1 MKRFLKGLAKALGLV
16 LLFGILYVCI
26 MVFVYDYLYE
36 YPRGALDVTE
46 RDAGALNYRII
57 HSAHVDRDTLLYFSR
72 SNNGVGA
79 KAHVGTFESDKPDLI
94 ANFFCEE
101 TSSVYFPVNSY
112 GYVKAMD
119 KDNTCY
125 LFGVT
130 NDENTV
136 AVTISFY
143 IEEND
148 EWKDFDLI
156 YDNQAFYFI
165 GFDENYANRQS
176 SIYGYNEEG
185 GITFQWGGNAMSD
198 GGYIQRDQES

>member
-1 MKRFLKGLAKALGLV
+1 MSKLPTYKTDGNGLAQPQMALV
-16 LLFGILYVCI
+16 AI
-26 MVFVYDYLYE
+26 D
-36 YPRGALDVTE
+36 PH
-46 RDAGALNYRII
+46 N
-57 HSAHVDRDTLLYFSR
+57 
-72 SNNGVGA
+72 
-79 KAHVGTFESDKPDLI
+79 
-94 ANFFCEE
+94 
-101 TSSVYFPVNSY
+101 

>member
-1 MKRFLKGLAKALGLV
+1 M
-16 LLFGILYVCI
+16 ILIIISMFFAEIIPLNTAVILPNFCI
-26 MVFVYDYLYE
+26 
-36 YPRGALDVTE
+36 
-46 RDAGALNYRII
+46 
-57 HSAHVDRDTLLYFSR
+57 
-72 SNNGVGA
+72 
-79 KAHVGTFESDKPDLI
+79 
-94 ANFFCEE
+94 
-101 TSSVYFPVNSY
+101 SY